1 MSIDVVLRAG
11 SLFMKIYGH
20 MGKKLLLLKIQGISR
35 ILGSSALFHL
45 RNEICDFKFATLVLL
60 FAFCT
65 LFEII
70 FFLCCLL
77 VWLLRFAFL
86 YSLLSYFVMAFI
98 ETCIF
103 KQNSNLL
110 VGQKKNLLDVQ
121 VIPHHLVDVPKENTI
136 IMTVYCQNPKLTDC
150 DPPNIT

>member
-110 VGQKKNLLDVQ
+110 VGQKKKSVRCSGHSTSFSWCAQRKHYYHDSLLSK
-121 VIPHHLVDVPKENTI
+121 PE
-136 IMTVYCQNPKLTDC
+136 TDRLW
-150 DPPNIT
+150 PP